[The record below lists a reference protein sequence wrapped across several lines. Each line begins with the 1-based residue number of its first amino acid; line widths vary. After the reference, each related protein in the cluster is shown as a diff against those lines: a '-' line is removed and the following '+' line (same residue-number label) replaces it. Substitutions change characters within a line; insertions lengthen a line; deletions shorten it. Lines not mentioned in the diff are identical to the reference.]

1 MRRLLIAGNWKMNG
15 SLKSITTLTG
25 NLRRNENKKLNIE
38 IAVFPPAIY
47 LAQVKQQLSD
57 STIYWGAQ
65 NLSAQENGAFTGEI
79 SATMLQDLNCRFT
92 LIGHSER
99 RTLYKE
105 TDLDIAAKFT
115 AALASSIIPIL
126 CVGESLSE
134 REQGITNAVVANQ
147 INTVLEQVSIKEFN
161 NAVIAYEPIWAI
173 GTGKTATAAQAQ
185 EVHAFIRKQLAML
198 DSSVADKIQIIY
210 GGSVKGSNA
219 SELFNMPDIDG
230 ALVGGASL
238 VAEDFLQIIAAA
250 QPISERQFS
259 TNPGDST

>member
-115 AALASSIIPIL
+115 AALACSIIPIL

-238 VAEDFLQIIAAA
+238 VAKDFLQIIAAA